1 MFENTINW
9 LLTPL
14 SIYNDGLRFRDMEE
28 KHGNLEDRLQ
38 LADKLEPVIDRLSKM
53 DSAIEELKVSKKEM
67 VENARLN
74 YSNNKALSDWKHAKL
89 NPIKRDLEYNKRELE
104 LVRSAGFNI
113 AVNVVIESDPKIQK
127 IPFIYYNIDS
137 QEIIST
143 KRALDFLEIDEKIDR
158 ASLREMLDYV
168 RKEDRTKIID
178 SIKNSNE
185 LKDQIAF
192 SKDGSKELKLN
203 THNFD
208 YDGTT
213 FGVGISLYSPGI
225 FGAKARFHFYKQL
238 DNVRSLVI
246 KRFDELKY
254 RAKEV
259 TDKPGLE
266 NFGYI

>member
-1 MFENTINW
+1 MFEKTISW

-14 SIYNDGLRFRDMEE
+14 SIYKNGLKFRDLEE
-28 KHGNLEDRLQ
+28 MHGDLEDRLQ
-38 LADKLEPVIDRLSKM
+38 LADKFEPVMDRLSKM
-53 DSAIEELKVSKKEM
+53 DSAIEELKVTKKEM
-67 VENARLN
+67 IENARLN
-74 YSNNKALSDWKHAKL
+74 YSNNKALSEWKHAKL
-89 NPIKRDLEYNKRELE
+89 NPLKRDFEYNKRELE

-113 AVNVVIESDPKIQK
+113 AVNAVIESDPKIQK
-127 IPFIYYNIDS
+127 IPFLYYNIDS

-143 KRALDFLEIDEKIDR
+143 KRALDFLEIDREIDR
-158 ASLREMLDYV
+158 ISLREMLDYV
-168 RKEDRTKIID
+168 RKEDRIKIID

-225 FGAKARFHFYKQL
+225 LGARTRFHFYKQL

-246 KRFDELKY
+246 RRFDELRY
-254 RAKEV
+254 RAKEI

>member
-14 SIYNDGLRFRDMEE
+14 SIYRDGLKFRDLEE
-28 KHGNLEDRLQ
+28 MHGDLEDRLQ
-38 LADKLEPVIDRLSKM
+38 LADKLEPIMNRLFKM
-53 DSAIEELKVSKKEM
+53 DSAIEELKITKKEM
-67 VENARLN
+67 IENARLN
-74 YSNNKALSDWKHAKL
+74 YSNNMALTEWKQAELDPLKK
-89 NPIKRDLEYNKRELE
+89 NFEYNERELE

-113 AVNVVIESDPKIQK
+113 AVNAVIESDPKIQK
-127 IPFIYYNIDS
+127 IPFLYYNIDS

-143 KRALDFLEIDEKIDR
+143 KRALDFLEIDREIDR
-158 ASLREMLDYV
+158 ISLREMLDYV
-168 RKEDRTKIID
+168 RKEDRVKIID

-208 YDGTT
+208 YDGVT

-225 FGAKARFHFYKQL
+225 LGARTRFHFYKQL

-246 KRFDELKY
+246 RRFDELRY
-254 RAKEV
+254 RAKEI